1 MADSHAFPFALDPE
15 SIDNWLAALEPLSVN
30 DKVNQLYTLI
40 KKLSNSAIEASVLY
54 SVLDQLAPA
63 ILMASNSLVH
73 IATSNKAAHAADKT
87 RKLVHFSTQLTKTLC
102 FAYCSISNDSTL
114 CKAQQA
120 SIIYKAMQ
128 LSCLLMRRNAVFYE
142 APDTA
147 LWAKISELYL
157 NAKAFDILDLDI
169 QDVAPSLNRQLT
181 IEAALKQALLFSI
194 CNAYDFSPSEIADIF
209 HATGKLCRL
218 LILDTNPSESSF
230 FCWHPDLLAAPQYTD
245 PYRTNEG
252 GLYINTSGL
261 IRYFESNTA
270 HLQHYQTFLSTLNRL
285 TAYEP
290 VRESADPAS
299 PTECDMAIGTAWAAQ
314 LLKMLINRYRILE
327 LSGTLEEQSEP
338 AELELELMEDGKNT
352 FGFIT
357 TKFLKDERP
366 AFIIK
371 TRAFETNSPYFYTA
385 KISQDCA
392 IGEPLVFIREN
403 KKSLLAIIRYLRIE
417 SVMNLKH
424 ILLEILDGDVYPI
437 EINEKEGFIIKRVD
451 GKTEFLLSPD
461 NYSTGTRFAID
472 KRLVNG
478 TFCLAK
484 FIESTP
490 HFMRFQVSQVVTD

>member
-15 SIDNWLAALEPLSVN
+15 SIDNWLSTLENLSVN
-30 DKVNQLYTLI
+30 DRVNQLYTII
-40 KKLSNSAIEASVLY
+40 KKLSNSAIEAPALC

-73 IATSNKAAHAADKT
+73 IATSNKAANAADKT
-87 RKLVHFSTQLTKTLC
+87 RKLVHFSIQLTRTLC
-102 FAYCSISNDSTL
+102 FAYCRISNDSALT
-114 CKAQQA
+114 KAQQA
-120 SIIYKAMQ
+120 SITYKAMQ
-128 LSCLLMRRNAVFYE
+128 LACLLVRRNAVFYE

-157 NAKAFDILDLDI
+157 NAKALAILDLDI
-169 QDVAPSLNRQLT
+169 QDAVPGLNRQLT
-181 IEAALKQALLFSI
+181 IEAVLKQTLLFSI

-209 HATGKLCRL
+209 HATGRLCPL
-218 LILDTNPSESSF
+218 LTLEPNPSESSF
-230 FCWHPDLLAAPQYTD
+230 FCWHPDSLTAPQHID

-252 GLYINTSGL
+252 VLYINTSGL

-270 HLQHYQTFLSTLNRL
+270 LLQHYQTFLSTLNRL

-299 PTECDMAIGTAWAAQ
+299 PTECDIAIGTAWATQ

-338 AELELELMEDGKNT
+338 AELELEPLEDGKNT
-352 FGFIT
+352 FGFVT

-366 AFIIK
+366 VFIIK
-371 TRAFETNSPYFYTA
+371 TRAFKTDTPYFYTA

-403 KKSLLAIIRYLRIE
+403 KKPLLAIVRYLRIE
-417 SVMNLKH
+417 PVMNLKH

-437 EINEKEGFIIKRVD
+437 EINEKEGFIIKRAD
-451 GKTEFLLSPD
+451 GKTEILLSSD
-461 NYSTGTRFAID
+461 NHKTGTLFSID
-472 KRLVNG
+472 KRLITG
-478 TFCLAK
+478 TFCIDK

-490 HFMRFQVSQVVTD
+490 HFMRFQVSQIADD

>member
-1 MADSHAFPFALDPE
+1 MTDALPFELDPE
-15 SIDNWLAALEPLSVN
+15 SINNWLAALESLSVS
-30 DKVNQLYTLI
+30 DKVNQLYTII
-40 KKLSNSAIEASVLY
+40 KKLSNSALEAPVLY

-73 IATSNKAAHAADKT
+73 IATSNKAAHVADKT
-87 RKLVHFSTQLTKTLC
+87 RKLVHFSIQLTRTLC
-102 FAYCSISNDSTL
+102 FAYCRISNDSALT
-114 CKAQQA
+114 KAQQA

-128 LSCLLMRRNAVFYE
+128 LACLLARRNAVFYE

-157 NAKAFDILDLDI
+157 TAKALDILDLDI
-169 QDVAPSLNRQLT
+169 QDAVPGLNRQLT
-181 IEAALKQALLFSI
+181 IEAVLKQALLFYI

-218 LILDTNPSESSF
+218 LTLDSNPSESSF

-338 AELELELMEDGKNT
+338 AELELEPMEDGKNT

-371 TRAFETNSPYFYTA
+371 TRAFKTDTPYFYTA
-385 KISQDCA
+385 KINQDCA

-403 KKSLLAIIRYLRIE
+403 KKPLLAIVRYLRIE
-417 SVMNLKH
+417 PVMNLKH

-437 EINEKEGFIIKRVD
+437 EINEKEGFIIKRAA
-451 GKTEFLLSPD
+451 GKTEIVLSPD
-461 NYSTGTRFAID
+461 NHKTGTLFSID
-472 KRLVNG
+472 KRLITG
-478 TFCLAK
+478 IFRIDK

-490 HFMRFQVSQVVTD
+490 HFMRFQVSLVTD

>member
-1 MADSHAFPFALDPE
+1 MTDALPFELDPE
-15 SIDNWLAALEPLSVN
+15 SINNWLTVLEPLSVN
-30 DKVNQLYTLI
+30 DKVNQLYTII
-40 KKLSNSAIEASVLY
+40 KKLSNSAIEAPVLC
-54 SVLDQLAPA
+54 SILDQLAPA

-73 IATSNKAAHAADKT
+73 IATSNKATHAADKT
-87 RKLVHFSTQLTKTLC
+87 RKLVHFSIQLTRTLC
-102 FAYCSISNDSTL
+102 FAYCNISNDSTL
-114 CKAQQA
+114 TKVQQA

-128 LSCLLMRRNAVFYE
+128 LACLLVRRNAVFYE

-157 NAKAFDILDLDI
+157 NAKALAILDLDI
-169 QDVAPSLNRQLT
+169 QDFVPGLNRLLT
-181 IEAALKQALLFSI
+181 IEAVLKQTLLFSI

-209 HATGKLCRL
+209 HATGKLCHL
-218 LILDTNPSESSF
+218 LTLDSNPSESSF
-230 FCWHPDLLAAPQYTD
+230 FCWHPDSLAAPHYTD
-245 PYRTNEG
+245 PYRADDG
-252 GLYINTSGL
+252 ILYINTSGL

-290 VRESADPAS
+290 VRESADPTS
-299 PTECDMAIGTAWAAQ
+299 PTECDIAIGTAWAAQ
-314 LLKMLINRYRILE
+314 LLKMLINRFRILE
-327 LSGTLEEQSEP
+327 LSGILEEQSEP
-338 AELELELMEDGKNT
+338 AELELEPLEDGKNT

-371 TRAFETNSPYFYTA
+371 TRAFKTDTPYFYTA
-385 KISQDCA
+385 KISQDCV

-403 KKSLLAIIRYLRIE
+403 KKPLLGIIRYLRIE
-417 SVMNLKH
+417 PVINMKN

-437 EINEKEGFIIKRVD
+437 EINEKEGFIIKRAD

-461 NYSTGTRFAID
+461 NYRTGTCFSID

-478 TFCLAK
+478 TFCIGK

-490 HFMRFQVSQVVTD
+490 HFMRFQVSQVAAD

>member
-15 SIDNWLAALEPLSVN
+15 SINNWLAALEPLSVH
-30 DKVNQLYTLI
+30 DKVNQLYTIL
-40 KKLSNSAIEASVLY
+40 KKFSNPAIEAPALC

-73 IATSNKAAHAADKT
+73 IATSNKASYAADKT
-87 RKLVHFSTQLTKTLC
+87 RKLVHFSIQLIRTLC
-102 FAYCSISNDSTL
+102 FAYCSISNDSSLT
-114 CKAQQA
+114 KAQQA

-128 LSCLLMRRNAVFYE
+128 LACLLVRRNAVFYE
-142 APDTA
+142 APDTG

-157 NAKAFDILDLDI
+157 NAKALAILDLDI
-169 QDVAPSLNRQLT
+169 QDAVPSLNRQLT
-181 IEAALKQALLFSI
+181 IEAVLKQTLLFSI

-218 LILDTNPSESSF
+218 LTLDPNPSESSF
-230 FCWHPDLLAAPQYTD
+230 FCWHPDSLAAPHYTD
-245 PYRTNEG
+245 PHRADDG
-252 GLYINTSGL
+252 ILYINTSGI

-270 HLQHYQTFLSTLNRL
+270 HLLHYQTFLSTLNRL

-299 PTECDMAIGTAWAAQ
+299 PTECDIAIGTAWAAQ

-327 LSGTLEEQSEP
+327 LSGTLEEQSES
-338 AELELELMEDGKNT
+338 AELELEPLEDGKNT

-366 AFIIK
+366 AFIAKI
-371 TRAFETNSPYFYTA
+371 RAFKTDSPYFYTA

-403 KKSLLAIIRYLRIE
+403 KKPLMAVIRYLRIE
-417 SVMNLKH
+417 PVMNLKH

-437 EINEKEGFIIKRVD
+437 EINEKEGFIIKRAA
-451 GKTEFLLSPD
+451 GKNEIVLSPD
-461 NYSTGTRFAID
+461 NHKTGTQFSID
-472 KRLVNG
+472 QRLVNG
-478 TFCLAK
+478 TFCLDK

-490 HFMRFQVSQVVTD
+490 HFMRFQVSQVTVD

>member
-1 MADSHAFPFALDPE
+1 MSDSYALPFELDSE
-15 SIDNWLAALEPLSVN
+15 SVNNWLAALEPLSVN
-30 DKVNQLYTLI
+30 NKVNQLYTII
-40 KKLSNSAIEASVLY
+40 KKLSNSAIEAPALY

-73 IATSNKAAHAADKT
+73 IATSNKATHAVDKT
-87 RKLVHFSTQLTKTLC
+87 RKLVHFSIQLTKTLC
-102 FAYCSISNDSTL
+102 FAYCSISNDSALT
-114 CKAQQA
+114 KAQQA
-120 SIIYKAMQ
+120 SIIHKAMQ
-128 LSCLLMRRNAVFYE
+128 LACLLIRRNAVFYE

-157 NAKAFDILDLDI
+157 NAKALDILDLDI
-169 QDVAPSLNRQLT
+169 QDTDSSLNRQLT
-181 IEAALKQALLFSI
+181 IEAVLKQVLLFSI

-218 LILDTNPSESSF
+218 LTLDTNPSESSF
-230 FCWHPDLLAAPQYTD
+230 FCWHPDSLAAPQYID
-245 PYRTNEG
+245 PYRTNDG
-252 GLYINTSGL
+252 VLYINTTGL

-270 HLQHYQTFLSTLNRL
+270 HLPHYQTFLSTLNRL

-290 VRESADPAS
+290 IRESADPAN
-299 PTECDMAIGTAWAAQ
+299 PTVCDMAIGTAWVAQ

-327 LSGTLEEQSEP
+327 LSGALEEQSEP
-338 AELELELMEDGKNT
+338 AELELEPMEDGKNT

-371 TRAFETNSPYFYTA
+371 TRAFKTDSPGFYMA
-385 KISQDCA
+385 KVSQDCA
-392 IGEPLVFIREN
+392 IGEPLVFIQEN
-403 KKSLLAIIRYLRIE
+403 KKPLLAIVRYLRIE

-424 ILLEILDGDVYPI
+424 ILLEILHGDVYPI
-437 EINEKEGFIIKRVD
+437 EINEKEGFIIKRAG

-461 NYSTGTRFAID
+461 NYRTGTCFAID

-478 TFCLAK
+478 TFCIDK

-490 HFMRFQVSQVVTD
+490 HFMRFQVSRIVD